1 MTDKELLELSAKAA
15 GFVRFDWLAGD
26 HLMNVYHRD
35 GKREYWNPLSDDGD
49 ALRLAA
55 KLHIGVRTHGPD
67 HWLQKNVA
75 VALWDAGERS
85 GRVTMQADSDFLR
98 ATRRAIVRAAAEIGR
113 NMK

>member
-1 MTDKELLELSAKAA
+1 MSDRELLALAAMAA
-15 GFVRFDWLAGD
+15 GYKVYDGGKLFWIWKDS
-26 HLMNVYHRD
+26 NVEWVD
-35 GKREYWNPLSDDGD
+35 WNPLSDDGD

-85 GRVTMQADSDFLR
+85 GQVTIQADGDFLR
-98 ATRRAIVRAAAEIGR
+98 STRRAIVRAAAEIGR
-113 NMK
+113 HME